1 LVAFLV
7 GITSIDALGSSLVLK
22 GKVLFE
28 AGGCANCHTNKK
40 SKGQLGAGGAAINTP
55 YGVFFAPNITP
66 DGTHGI
72 GNWTD
77 NQFYRAMREGLSP
90 NGSNYFPVFPY
101 TSYTNMTD
109 VDLHALKTYI
119 FTLKPVGRPN
129 RVHKLSFPFNLR
141 ILQFFW
147 KLLYFKQGPYKFNA
161 ARTLEWN
168 RGAYLSRAVAHCGEC
183 HTPRNIFGGLDYR
196 AWFSGVKEGR
206 GPEGEAVPNIRSDGK
221 AGIKDWSKDQIVN
234 YLQSGEDP
242 EGDYAGSLMFDVI
255 DKGTENLSNSDR
267 EAIAVYLKDLPPVR

>member
-1 LVAFLV
+1 MVAFLV
-7 GITSIDALGSSLVLK
+7 SITSIDALGSSLVLK

-40 SKGQLGAGGAAINTP
+40 AKGQLGAGGAAINTP

-119 FTLKPVGRPN
+119 FTGVR
-129 RVHKLSFPFNLR
+129 R
-141 ILQFFW
+141 I
-147 KLLYFKQGPYKFNA
+147 
-161 ARTLEWN
+161 E
-168 RGAYLSRAVAHCGEC
+168 
-183 HTPRNIFGGLDYR
+183 
-196 AWFSGVKEGR
+196 FS
-206 GPEGEAVPNIRSDGK
+206 
-221 AGIKDWSKDQIVN
+221 
-234 YLQSGEDP
+234 
-242 EGDYAGSLMFDVI
+242 
-255 DKGTENLSNSDR
+255 
-267 EAIAVYLKDLPPVR
+267 